1 MMAHPLDRSSRKRVL
16 VVSYYFP
23 PSGGPGVQRILKFVK
38 YLPEFGFD
46 PAVLTVAGG
55 DYPARDESLLD
66 EIPTGVPVLRTTIP
80 EPYGVYR
87 KLTRKQK
94 GSAVDVNVNR
104 PRGQR
109 VPTAERL
116 AEWVRGMAFVPD
128 ARVGWLLTGRRP
140 GIEFA
145 RRIGAQVVFSSSPP
159 YTCALLGRAVARGAG
174 IPWVPELR
182 DPWTEFL
189 SAPKRPEPARTL
201 DRRLERGI
209 YHDAPR
215 LVVAWSGIEADLRA
229 KFPEENPAKFR
240 LIPNGYDPE
249 DMTGVSPVRNER
261 FTVLYTGSLYGV
273 RNPETFLAAVGQ
285 LLAQGDL
292 DPDRVRIRFIGR
304 FGEDVRA
311 MFRRADV
318 AGVVEERGYVPHAES
333 VAELLGAHALLLVV
347 DDVPGSEHIVP
358 GKVFEYL
365 GARRPILAV
374 GPEGDVATLVR
385 SIRAGSVLARA
396 DVDGIAGAVLAL
408 YREWLAGGNTVFR
421 GDPGLVEGLS
431 RRERTRDL
439 ARVLDE
445 VVEEPHVA

>member
-1 MMAHPLDRSSRKRVL
+1 MRVPVLDRKRVL

-38 YLPEFGFD
+38 YLPDFGFD
-46 PAVLTVAGG
+46 PAVLTVAEG

-66 EIPTGVPVLRTTIP
+66 EIPAGVPVLRTRIP
-80 EPYGVYR
+80 EPYGLYR
-87 KLTRKQK
+87 RLTGKKK

-109 VPTAERL
+109 VPASERL
-116 AEWVRGMAFVPD
+116 AEWVRGMFFVPD
-128 ARVGWLLTGRRP
+128 ARVGWLLTGVRP

-145 RRIGAQVVFSSSPP
+145 RRIRADIVYSSSPP
-159 YTCALLGRAVARGAG
+159 YTCALLGRAIAQGAG

-189 SAPKRPEPARTL
+189 SAPRRPEPARAF
-201 DRRLERGI
+201 DRRLERGV

-215 LVVAWSGIEADLRA
+215 LVIAWSGIGADLRR
-229 KFPEENPAKFR
+229 KYPEEDPSKFR
-240 LIPNGYDPE
+240 LVPNGYDLE
-249 DMTGVSPVRNER
+249 DMSGVEPVQNPR
-261 FTVLYTGSLYGV
+261 FTMVYTGSLYGV
-273 RNPETFLAAVGQ
+273 RNPETFLEAIGR
-285 LLAQGDL
+285 LLARGDL

-304 FGEDVRA
+304 FGEEVRT
-311 MFRRADV
+311 MFRNPDV
-318 AGVVEERGYVPHAES
+318 APVVEERGYLPHADS

-374 GPEGDVATLVR
+374 GPEGDVAQLVR
-385 SIRAGSVLARA
+385 SIGAGTVLARR
-396 DVDGIAGAVLAL
+396 DVEGISRVVSDL
-408 YREWLAGGNTVFR
+408 YREWLATGSTVYR
-421 GDPGLVEGLS
+421 GDLEMTERQS

-439 ARVLDE
+439 ARVLGE
-445 VVEEPHVA
+445 VVKERHGA

>member
-1 MMAHPLDRSSRKRVL
+1 MRKRVL

-46 PAVLTVAGG
+46 PAVLTVQEG
-55 DYPARDESLLD
+55 DYPARDESLLE
-66 EIPTGVPVLRTTIP
+66 EIPKQVPVLRTRIP

-87 KLTRKQK
+87 KLTGKKK

-109 VPTAERL
+109 MPASERM
-116 AEWVRGMAFVPD
+116 AEWVRGMMFVPD
-128 ARVGWLLTGRRP
+128 ARVGWLLTGVKP
-140 GIEFA
+140 GVRFA
-145 RRIGAQVVFSSSPP
+145 RTFGADIVYSSSPP
-159 YTCALLGRAVARGAG
+159 YTCALLGRAIARGAG

-189 SAPKRPEPARTL
+189 SAPRRPEPARGF
-201 DRRLERGI
+201 DRRLERGV

-215 LVVAWSGIEADLRA
+215 LVIAWSGIANDLRGKYPNEDA
-229 KFPEENPAKFR
+229 SKVR
-240 LIPNGYDPE
+240 LVPNGYDPE
-249 DMTGVSPVRNER
+249 DVSGVEPVQNSR
-261 FTVLYTGSLYGV
+261 FTVVYTGSLYGV
-273 RNPETFLAAVGQ
+273 RNPETVLDAVAQ
-285 LLAQGDL
+285 LLARGEL

-304 FGEDVRA
+304 FGDEVRA
-311 MFRRADV
+311 MFRKSDV
-318 AGVVEERGYVPHAES
+318 APVVEERGYLPHAQS

-374 GPEGDVATLVR
+374 GPDGDVAQLVR
-385 SIRAGSVLARA
+385 SIGAGRVLARR
-396 DVDGIAGAVLAL
+396 DVDGIASAILEL
-408 YREWLAGGNTVFR
+408 YREWQTSGTTMYR
-421 GDPGLVEGLS
+421 GDLEMTERQS
-431 RRERTRDL
+431 RRERARDL
-439 ARVLDE
+439 AGVLTE
-445 VVEEPHVA
+445 VLAQKERHGA